1 MQILRCPARP
11 ALRSPSFVLPTL
23 LALLTLLALSLPKG
37 ACRREPACPARP
49 ELAEG
54 SLSKVEGSKADGI
67 FQAGMIYVT

>member
-1 MQILRCPARP
+1 MSCLA
-11 ALRSPSFVLPTL
+11 L
-23 LALLTLLALSLPKG
+23 LALL
-37 ACRREPACPARP
+37 CP